1 MEQLRI
7 ILIVLGVLLVAG
19 IWLAERIRRRRSEP
33 PRHWNELELDEE
45 HDVDEVQRF
54 STDEAGPMP
63 DEWVGKAF
71 SARRHDVLDDEQLES
86 LKGLG
91 SDDEAGVEETAAP
104 AGGGGQE
111 GVATPAPMP
120 AEEVIVLTLLAP
132 QGRQLR
138 GPLLLKA
145 LQEAG
150 LAHGDMEI
158 FHYAVEGHREPL
170 FSVANILEPGRF
182 VLAEMAQLET
192 PGVALFMRL
201 PAVMPGDEALKLM
214 LQKAHQMA
222 AQLNASL
229 CDGQR
234 QPLDDKALTALEKRA
249 VRFRAET

>member
-1 MEQLRI
+1 MEQLRT

-19 IWLAERIRRRRSEP
+19 IWLADRIRRRRSES

-45 HDVDEVQRF
+45 HGVDEVQRF
-54 STDEAGPMP
+54 STDDAGPMP

-104 AGGGGQE
+104 SGGGEQE
-111 GVATPAPMP
+111 ELATPAPMP
-120 AEEVIVLTLLAP
+120 AEAVIVLTLLAP

-150 LAHGDMEI
+150 LAHGEMDI
-158 FHYAVEGHREPL
+158 FHYPVEGHSEPL
-170 FSVANILEPGRF
+170 FSVANVLEPGRF
-182 VLAEMAQLET
+182 VLSEMAQMET

-201 PAVMPGDEALKLM
+201 PTFMPGGEALQML
-214 LQKAHQMA
+214 LQKARQIA
-222 AQLNASL
+222 AQLGASL

-234 QPLDDKALTALEKRA
+234 QPLDDAALAALEKRA
-249 VRFRAET
+249 AAFTAQV